1 MNGSTE
7 VAELQRLLRE
17 RLRIEREITPETDL
31 VTDLALDSLKQLE
44 LLVALENHFG
54 VCLEAEA
61 DQEVLTIG
69 DLVAWIERAR
79 AEQQQ
84 QQRHVG

>member
-1 MNGSTE
+1 MNGSAE
-7 VAELQRLLRE
+7 LAELQRLLRE

-44 LLVALENHFG
+44 LLVELENHFG
-54 VCLEAEA
+54 VCLEAES

-79 AEQQQ
+79 AEQQ
-84 QQRHVG
+84 RHVG

>member
-1 MNGSTE
+1 MNRPGVLDE
-7 VAELQRLLRE
+7 MRRLLRE
-17 RLRIEREITPETDL
+17 RLRVEREITPETDL
-31 VTDLALDSLKQLE
+31 VADLALDSLKQLE
-44 LLVALENHFG
+44 LLVEVENHFG

-61 DQEVLTIG
+61 DQEVQTIG

-79 AEQQQ
+79 VEE

>member
-1 MNGSTE
+1 MNQSG
-7 VAELQRLLRE
+7 VFDELRQLLRV
-17 RLRIEREITPETDL
+17 RLHVEREIVPATDL
-31 VTDLALDSLKQLE
+31 VADLALDSLKQLE
-44 LLVALENHFG
+44 LLVEVENHFG

-79 AEQQQ
+79 VEE

>member
-1 MNGSTE
+1 MNRPG
-7 VAELQRLLRE
+7 VFDELQQLLRV
-17 RLRIEREITPETDL
+17 RLRVEREIAPETDL
-31 VTDLALDSLKQLE
+31 VADLALDSLKQLE
-44 LLVALENHFG
+44 LLVELENHFG

-69 DLVAWIERAR
+69 DLVAWIESAR

-84 QQRHVG
+84 RHVG

>member
-1 MNGSTE
+1 MNRPS
-7 VAELQRLLRE
+7 VFDELRRLLRV
-17 RLRIEREITPETDL
+17 RLRVEREIAPETDL
-31 VTDLALDSLKQLE
+31 VADLALDSIKQLE
-44 LLVALENHFG
+44 LLVELENHFG

-61 DQEVLTIG
+61 DQEVRTIG

-84 QQRHVG
+84 RHVG

>member
-1 MNGSTE
+1 MNRPGVLDE
-7 VAELQRLLRE
+7 MRRLLRE
-17 RLRIEREITPETDL
+17 RLRVEREITPETDL
-31 VTDLALDSLKQLE
+31 VADLALDSLKQLE
-44 LLVALENHFG
+44 LLVEVENHFG

-79 AEQQQ
+79 VEE

>member
-1 MNGSTE
+1 MNRPG
-7 VAELQRLLRE
+7 VFDELQQLLRV
-17 RLRIEREITPETDL
+17 RLRVEREIAPETDL
-31 VTDLALDSLKQLE
+31 VADLALDSLKQLE
-44 LLVALENHFG
+44 LLVELENHFG

-84 QQRHVG
+84 RLVG